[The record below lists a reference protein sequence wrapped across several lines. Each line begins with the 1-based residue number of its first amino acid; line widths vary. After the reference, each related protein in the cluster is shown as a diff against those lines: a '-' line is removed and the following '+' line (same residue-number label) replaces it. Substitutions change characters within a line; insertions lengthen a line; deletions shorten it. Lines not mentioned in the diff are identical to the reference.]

1 MNRSHR
7 LLTHAG
13 MVDMMAALVDPRR
26 LFTSLPPF
34 SDLSMISAPTQ
45 FSAALRNILGAIY
58 TEKSKIV
65 RKFTVSCLVARII
78 DGKVVSTEVKA
89 RVKKA
94 IHQLKEQRV
103 QPCLATVLMGDDPAS
118 ATYVGSK
125 QSDAKEV
132 GMATRDHR
140 LAATFKQSEL
150 LELIQLLNNDHDI
163 HGILVQLPLP
173 RHIDELEIITTL
185 SPLKD
190 VDGLTPYNAGML
202 QNGMGLLKPCT
213 PSGIM
218 EMLDYYKIDIAGM
231 DAVVVNRSKLVGK
244 PLSML
249 LLEKD
254 ATVTI
259 CHSLTKDLK
268 EKLRGADLV
277 VTAVGNRQRFTLTGD
292 MVKEGAIVIDVGTAR
307 LNNRLVGDADFESVK
322 QVASWVTPVP
332 GGVGLMTR
340 AMLLKNTITAASIA
354 KEMSK

>member
-1 MNRSHR
+1 
-7 LLTHAG
+7 
-13 MVDMMAALVDPRR
+13 
-26 LFTSLPPF
+26 
-34 SDLSMISAPTQ
+34 
-45 FSAALRNILGAIY
+45 
-58 TEKSKIV
+58 
-65 RKFTVSCLVARII
+65 LVAQII
-78 DGKVVSTEVKA
+78 DGKVVSADVKA

-94 IHQLKEQRV
+94 VRELKEQGM
-103 QPCLATVLMGDDPAS
+103 QPCLATVLVGDDPAS

-132 GMATRDHR
+132 GIATRDHR
-140 LAATFKQSEL
+140 LAATFKQNEL
-150 LELIQLLNNDHDI
+150 LELVRLLNSDPEI

-173 RHIDELEIITTL
+173 KHIDELEIITAL
-185 SPLKD
+185 SPFKD

-231 DAVVVNRSKLVGK
+231 DAVVVNRSNLVGK
-244 PLSML
+244 PLALL

-259 CHSLTKDLK
+259 CHSRTKDLK
-268 EKLRGADLV
+268 GKLQKADLV

-292 MVKEGAIVIDVGTAR
+292 MIKEGAIVIDVGTAR
-307 LNNRLVGDADFESVK
+307 MNNKLVGDADFESIK
-322 QVASWVTPVP
+322 QKASWVTPVP

-340 AMLLKNTITAASIA
+340 AMLLKNTVTAASIS
-354 KEMSK
+354 KEMGR